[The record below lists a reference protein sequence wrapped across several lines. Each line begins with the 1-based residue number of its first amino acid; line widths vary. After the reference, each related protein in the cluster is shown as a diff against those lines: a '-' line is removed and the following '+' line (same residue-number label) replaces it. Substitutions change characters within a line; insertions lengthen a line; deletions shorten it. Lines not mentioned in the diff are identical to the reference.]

1 MMDVFQSKPALIR
14 SAPTLAQSVG
24 ALLIISRDCCDV
36 VPTPGTAGDA
46 FKDH

>member
-1 MMDVFQSKPALIR
+1 MDVFQSKPALIR
-14 SAPTLAQSVG
+14 SAQTLAQSVS
-24 ALLIISRDCCDV
+24 ALLITSPDCCDV